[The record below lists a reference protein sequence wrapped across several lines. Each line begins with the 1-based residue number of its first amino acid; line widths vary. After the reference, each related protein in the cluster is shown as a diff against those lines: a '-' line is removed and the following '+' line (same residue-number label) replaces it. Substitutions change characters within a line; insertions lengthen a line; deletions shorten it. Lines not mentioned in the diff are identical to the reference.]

1 MNSATNVNQAA
12 ADVAAGHILGN
23 ETVTGTAGTAD
34 KLTFT
39 TATGAAGFNF
49 TTAGA
54 AAGGAGVTGF
64 EQLVLANGTNNITM
78 AQNIVGTATA
88 GSYNVI
94 TGGTGYDT
102 ITVLGAAT
110 VGTSLADVTVSNT
123 VNMTTVTGVEQY
135 NVTATAAANSADAA
149 IANLTFSGAAASG
162 YIAAT
167 AIEGTAAATED
178 ATVNITV
185 GNFVGN
191 NISVSTAITDAAGN
205 GTATVNVNGG
215 NQIDTVNFVGAAT
228 ATTTNFEVIN
238 TSATGNV
245 LTLAGGVSQTV
256 NVTGSTAASV
266 NNITLANTN
275 NSDAINLAV
284 TLAGGATSV
293 TADTINV
300 AAANTVANLA
310 TVDTIS
316 GFQFGVDKLNVTNAG
331 ADQDTWSVSLGAGS
345 TAATFVADVNAAL
358 NAITGYAAAAGL
370 GDGILVTIASGSALA
385 GTYLISDTTAGAGID
400 TTAEIVKL
408 TGTTGTFSAAVDL
421 I

>member
-1 MNSATNVNQAA
+1 MSFTASPLDAATNVGSAS

-23 ETVTGTAGTAD
+23 ETVTGTAGSAD

-54 AAGGAGVTGF
+54 VAGGASVTGF
-64 EQLVLANGTNNITM
+64 EQLVLANGTNSITM
-78 AQNIVGTATA
+78 AGAIVATATP

-94 TGGTGYDT
+94 TGGTGYDQ
-102 ITVLGAAT
+102 ITVTAANQAINL
-110 VGTSLADVTVSNT
+110 S
-123 VNMTTVTGVEQY
+123 TVTGIEQI
-135 NVTATAAANSADAA
+135 NAAGANTYT
-149 IANLTFSGAAASG
+149 LSGAAVNG
-162 YIAAT
+162 LLIADGANGST
-167 AIEGTAAATED
+167 TTL
-178 ATVNITV
+178 

-191 NISVSTAITDAAGN
+191 SLMVSSTGNAIVNKNAASTNIDTVTVTAGSTVTTNVDVVNTAAGAASTLTLTGAAGATQTVNAGGVLTAITLSAAQQ
-205 GTATVNVNGG
+205 TVNLKTG
-215 NQIDTVNFVGAAT
+215 TGAGAD
-228 ATTTNFEVIN
+228 VIN
-238 TSATGNV
+238 T
-245 LTLAGGVSQTV
+245 
-256 NVTGSTAASV
+256 AAS
-266 NNITLANTN
+266 
-275 NSDAINLAV
+275 
-284 TLAGGATSV
+284 
-293 TADTINV
+293 
-300 AAANTVANLA
+300 NTVANLA

-316 GFQFGVDKLNVTNAG
+316 GFAFGTDRLNVTNAG
-331 ADQDTWSVSLGAGS
+331 AGQDTWSVSLGAGS

-408 TGTTGTFSAAVDL
+408 TGTTGTFSAAIDL